1 MDPYSCNLKDIM
13 SIKNIKKEKNE
24 EESIKVEEVEN
35 NKIGKL
41 EKSEKSEKSE
51 SLTDN
56 LYSNLKD
63 KITKP
68 KSIKIILL
76 TLLVFLFLTSEVYIT
91 FIKNYFPAIISS
103 ENSLNSNGKIISALI
118 LSLIVIFF
126 T

>member
-1 MDPYSCNLKDIM
+1 MDPYSCNLIDIM
-13 SIKNIKKEKNE
+13 PKKNIKKEKNE
-24 EESIKVEEVEN
+24 EETVKVEEVKN
-35 NKIGKL
+35 NKI
-41 EKSEKSEKSE
+41 EKSE

-91 FIKNYFPAIISS
+91 FIKNYFPTVISS
-103 ENSLNSNGKIISALI
+103 ENTLNTNGKIISSLL